1 MIRPPWFAIGLAAV
15 SAAAALVLLTQAPSA
30 VAQSPADPARGRSLY
45 EARCGG
51 CHSLDANRTGP
62 RHRGVVG
69 RPVASVPGYAYSPAL
84 RRLGGTWT
92 ADRLDTWLQS
102 PQRMAPGAKM
112 YLSVSGAAER
122 RDIIAYLASATPAR
136 R

>member
-1 MIRPPWFAIGLAAV
+1 MARLSWSMIVLA
-15 SAAAALVLLTQAPSA
+15 SAAPVAVGFVLGLSPLA
-30 VAQSPADPARGRSLY
+30 VAQTAADPARGRSLY

-69 RPVASVPGYAYSPAL
+69 RPVASLADYDYSPAL
-84 RRLGGTWT
+84 RQIGGSWT
-92 ADRLDTWLQS
+92 ADRLDTWLQG
-102 PQRMAPGAKM
+102 PQRMVPGTKM

-122 RDIIAYLASATPAR
+122 RDIIAYLASTTPAR